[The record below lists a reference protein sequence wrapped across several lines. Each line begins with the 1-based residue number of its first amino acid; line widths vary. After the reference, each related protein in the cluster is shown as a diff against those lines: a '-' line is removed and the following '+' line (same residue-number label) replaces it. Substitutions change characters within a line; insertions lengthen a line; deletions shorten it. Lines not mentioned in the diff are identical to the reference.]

1 MMLLEEENQ
10 APFSVETRRA
20 KTDLREQTWA
30 NRTWHVFLTC
40 LMRAMATWT
49 V

>member
-1 MMLLEEENQ
+1 MMLLEEEMK
-10 APFSVETRRA
+10 APLSVETRRA
-20 KTDLREQTWA
+20 NTDLREQTCA
-30 NRTWHVFLTC
+30 NRTWYVFLTC